1 MANHEQAHQEID
13 KFKLEDQRNKALRE
27 PNPITIQVPT
37 VKSNFIPSSIQQ
49 QSESSQKLQQRST
62 TASTPTPTPISSS
75 SSAEKLAKRTTSP
88 ELKRTSPPSQS
99 AQSAISAPKI
109 IRSSVGTSRTS
120 SSNPKQEKSSLI
132 SGSSRLSQLKNKL
145 QNKIKP
151 QETQHTT
158 PDISKTPVL
167 QPKEIPARKSPDPPP
182 AKSPLPKEET
192 PVEIKTKLEQ
202 KAKEPE
208 PSPKKVEFT
217 KDLGTVENSAQS
229 VKAWQESPERKTVNI
244 MAQMMKKVAEDEE
257 TKVKPIG
264 AAVTPVEPPK
274 KRPQIVARK
283 EQPKSN
289 VEKDLNRL
297 LNPTFT
303 APEPVESS
311 QKPVSPPVKTN
322 DQIKQKKFPPV
333 EKFHFPFGKP
343 RPAGEMSGY
352 LQAID
357 EYAKRNRKQE
367 FFMKD
372 MGPLVKEM
380 KLPFYW
386 KDPLFRACGGKPS
399 GKISIFQLGST
410 WKKICE
416 TRFDSESQLMALL
429 TYGTNRNYLVPSD
442 LTPLITDVIETHP
455 GLEFLRSAPE
465 FHTRYSIELLLF
477 FTTLALNSFNPHP
490 HLVKSANASP

>member
-1 MANHEQAHQEID
+1 LPNHEQAHQEID

-27 PNPITIQVPT
+27 PNTITIQVPT

-62 TASTPTPTPISSS
+62 PAPTSSPTPVSSN
-75 SSAEKLAKRTTSP
+75 SSANKLAKRTTSP

-120 SSNPKQEKSSLI
+120 SSNAKQEKSSVI

-151 QETQHTT
+151 QESQHTT
-158 PDISKTPVL
+158 PDISKTPVT
-167 QPKEIPARKSPDPPP
+167 QPKEIQPRKSPEPPP
-182 AKSPLPKEET
+182 AKSSLPKEKT
-192 PVEIKTKLEQ
+192 SVEIKTKFEQ
-202 KAKEPE
+202 KGLEAKEPE
-208 PSPKKVEFT
+208 QSPKKVEFT

-311 QKPVSPPVKTN
+311 QKPVSPAVTTN

-429 TYGTNRNYLVPSD
+429 TYGTSRNYLVPSD

-465 FHTRYSIELLLF
+465 FHTRYSTQLLLF
-477 FTTLALNSFNPHP
+477 FY
-490 HLVKSANASP
+490 NACIKLF

>member
-1 MANHEQAHQEID
+1 LPNLEQAHQEID
-13 KFKLEDQRNKALRE
+13 KFKLEDQRNKVLRE

-37 VKSNFIPSSIQQ
+37 IKSKFTPSSIQQ
-49 QSESSQKLQQRST
+49 QSESSQKFQQRST
-62 TASTPTPTPISSS
+62 STPVSSNPNV
-75 SSAEKLAKRTTSP
+75 EKLAKRTTSP

-120 SSNPKQEKSSLI
+120 SSNAKQEKSSLI

-151 QETQHTT
+151 QEAQKTAL
-158 PDISKTPVL
+158 DISKTPVP
-167 QPKEIPARKSPDPPP
+167 QPNELPAPKSPEPSIT
-182 AKSPLPKEET
+182 KSPLPKEET
-192 PVEIKTKLEQ
+192 PVEINKKLEQ
-202 KAKEPE
+202 EENKTKEPE
-208 PSPKKVEFT
+208 ASSKKVEFT
-217 KDLGTVENSAQS
+217 KDLGTVENTSQS
-229 VKAWQESPERKTVNI
+229 VKAWQESPERKTINI
-244 MAQMMKKVAEDEE
+244 MAQMMKKVAEDEQ
-257 TKVKPIG
+257 TKVKPNA
-264 AAVTPVEPPK
+264 AAVAPVETPK
-274 KRPQIVARK
+274 KRPQIVARQ
-283 EQPKSN
+283 EQQKSN

-303 APEPVESS
+303 APEPVQPT
-311 QKPVSPPVKTN
+311 QKHVTIPVKTHE
-322 DQIKQKKFPPV
+322 QLKQKKFQPV
-333 EKFHFPFGKP
+333 DQFHFPFGKP

-372 MGPLVKEM
+372 MGPLVKDM
-380 KLPFYW
+380 KLPYYW

-429 TYGTNRNYLVPSD
+429 TYGTTRNYLVPSD

-465 FHTRYSIELLLF
+465 FHTRYSNKRCFRHNLHYLQ
-477 FTTLALNSFNPHP
+477 P
-490 HLVKSANASP
+490 SP

>member
-1 MANHEQAHQEID
+1 MPNHEQAHQEID

-62 TASTPTPTPISSS
+62 PAPTSSPTPVSSNS
-75 SSAEKLAKRTTSP
+75 SVEKLAKRTTSP

-120 SSNPKQEKSSLI
+120 SSNVKQEKSSLI

-158 PDISKTPVL
+158 PDISKTPVT
-167 QPKEIPARKSPDPPP
+167 QPKEVPARKSPEPPP
-182 AKSPLPKEET
+182 AKSSLPKEKT
-192 PVEIKTKLEQ
+192 SVEIKTKFEQ
-202 KAKEPE
+202 KEHKAKEPE

-399 GKISIFQLGST
+399 GKVSIFQLGST

-429 TYGTNRNYLVPSD
+429 TYGTSRNYLVPSD

-465 FHTRYSIELLLF
+465 FHTRYSTQLLLF
-477 FTTLALNSFNPHP
+477 FY
-490 HLVKSANASP
+490 NACIKLFQPSPSSGEEC